1 MIVVR
6 ASVVQ
11 QPVSGA
17 RVAPTNDAGWPPP
30 NRHDLQC
37 SGHNAGV
44 AAGRGRVPAEDL
56 IEFVRIAWCGQTGL
70 SVCGVRCA
78 VCGVYSMTRR
88 RLVTVVGPAGS
99 SARARK
105 AISRGGVGGQ
115 GTVRELHNSRAIH
128 AQSLLRC

>member
-78 VCGVYSMTRR
+78 VCGVRCAVCGVRCLFYDPKASGDCGR
-88 RLVTVVGPAGS
+88 S
-99 SARARK
+99 S
-105 AISRGGVGGQ
+105 
-115 GTVRELHNSRAIH
+115 RELGESEKGNQPWRGRRAGDC
-128 AQSLLRC
+128 A